1 VTDEPRRNALHRTWA
16 WSLRLHRTYRET
28 NWALVDQGVV
38 SGVNFLTMVL
48 LARLLGVEQFGKF
61 SIAWLVLLFFKSIQ
75 AALVVAPMMTIG
87 PKQRDDEQAL
97 YYGAVI
103 LQQVGIALLTF
114 LLIVLGIWIAELLP
128 LDLGLTGLGLALG
141 AAAATDQV
149 QDFVR
154 RYLYTHQRAFAA
166 FLNDVICFGI
176 RIALLIGLYMYA
188 KSSASGALALW
199 LIAIASALAAG
210 VGVWLIGPVRFDRR
224 SFVSVCGHHWAFSK
238 WIFGSAI
245 FRWMSGHL
253 IVLMSGGILGAYAV
267 GAIRSTTNVLAP
279 VQVFLLALA
288 NIAPVKAA
296 RLFHEHGAQPL
307 LRYLGK
313 LSIAGFAMTA
323 AMVIFGSLFASQIV
337 GLLYGDE
344 YRPFAYLIHWW
355 AVIYLVGFL
364 EFPLETGL
372 KAIEHTR
379 PLFYTVVI
387 EAIFAAATSYLLA
400 FHFGLPGVMFGLLVV
415 KIIPVSVLATSFLR
429 KVPPWRRPA
438 DVKS

>member
-1 VTDEPRRNALHRTWA
+1 
-16 WSLRLHRTYRET
+16 
-28 NWALVDQGVV
+28 
-38 SGVNFLTMVL
+38 
-48 LARLLGVEQFGKF
+48 VEQFGKF
-61 SIAWLVLLFFKSIQ
+61 SIAWLVLRFFKSIQ
-75 AALVVAPMMTIG
+75 AALVVAPMMSIG
-87 PKQRDDEQAL
+87 PKQRDEEQAL

-103 LQQVGIALLTF
+103 LQQAAIALLTF
-114 LLIVLGIWIAELLP
+114 LLIVAGLWTTDLLR
-128 LDLGLTGLGLALG
+128 LDLGMAGLGLALG

-166 FLNDVICFGI
+166 FLNDVICFGA
-176 RIALLIGLYMYA
+176 RVLLLAGLFMYA
-188 KSSASGALALW
+188 KASASGALALW
-199 LIAIASALAAG
+199 LIALASAVAAG
-210 VGVWLIGPVRFDRR
+210 LGAWLIGPVRFDRR
-224 SFVSVCGHHWAFSK
+224 FFVTVCGHHWAFSK

-296 RLFHEHGAQPL
+296 RLFHEHGAPPL

-323 AMVIFGSLFASQIV
+323 AMVILGSLFASQIV

-400 FHFGLPGVMFGLLVV
+400 SYFGLPGVMFGLLVV
-415 KIIPVSVLATSFLR
+415 KIIPVSVLSTSFLR
-429 KVPPWRRPA
+429 RVPPWRHLA
-438 DVKS
+438 AVKP